1 MSTTK
6 AGKSKSRGNQ
16 ALLRSLEELEA
27 CVREG
32 VRPEDRFPSRSRTV
46 FRAPRPGSYPP
57 ATVVKLRKRLG
68 VSQAGF
74 AELLGV
80 SRILVQG
87 WERGVRHPSPLACRL
102 MDTIASDPAG
112 WLAGL
117 RQKRRA
123 G

>member
-1 MSTTK
+1 MKTRK
-6 AGKSKSRGNQ
+6 QKSRGTQ

-32 VRPEDRFPSRSRTV
+32 VRPEDRFPSRTV
-46 FRAPRPGSYPP
+46 FQSPKPGKYSP
-57 ATVVKLRKRLG
+57 AAVADLRKRLG

-74 AELLGV
+74 AELIGV

-87 WERGVRHPSPLACRL
+87 WERGVRRPSPLACRL
-102 MDTIASDPAG
+102 LDTINHDPAA
-112 WLAGL
+112 WLLGL
-117 RQKRRA
+117 RKTRRA